1 MVKVFAKK
9 PSENPSFWSR
19 NLTCEN
25 HAFWIFSEPQVIKI
39 FFTQKSSENR
49 AFKIFSE
56 SQFSSAMVKVFA
68 QKPSENPSFWSIL
81 QLWESEF
88 SPTMVNEFP
97 KKHSKNHS
105 LLCISELWISIFF
118 LQSMVKEFTPSL
130 IKIRN

>member
-1 MVKVFAKK
+1 MVNV
-9 PSENPSFWSR
+9 
-19 NLTCEN
+19 
-25 HAFWIFSEPQVIKI
+25 
-39 FFTQKSSENR
+39 FTQKSSENR

-56 SQFSSAMVKVFA
+56 SKFSSAMVKVFA